1 MNFFFSL
8 PHIVALTFMAVICQ
22 PVLSASIS
30 LENKLGGLSPGTSV
44 SFANLGGTL
53 ELKEAPTPPDAPTH
67 RGVRYF
73 TTPNG
78 DVVAMANRLLVEVR
92 DPHTLKAVLAL
103 PQVQD
108 HAALAHLEKTHIE
121 LLETSDVA
129 TALALLPTL
138 VQMPG
143 VVSAQPDLAQN
154 VTRHGDRRYL
164 DWKHFDLAKA
174 IGLNDAWRLTQGQ
187 GVRIAVIDSGIDL
200 QHPDLRGT
208 QLLASFDVEQRTRN
222 TTPKAANEGHGTLV
236 AGLIFA
242 RHNGIGVDGVAPQAG
257 LIDIRLMS
265 GWASATVI
273 GLQAA
278 AQAGADIINCSWT
291 FPLMLDPVA
300 HLVDELVSRGR
311 QGRGILLVV
320 SAGNRLREIVRPDEF
335 PAYPG
340 LLTVT
345 AVDHHGAPYGA
356 AYGKGVFIAAPGMVR
371 TTGPHFGGY
380 EPLGGTS
387 AAAALVSGTI
397 ALMLAVN
404 PQLSHIQVRKLLT
417 DTAEAI
423 APGEYSDRRKPLV
436 GMGHLHAGRAVAA
449 AAAAK
454 KNKD

>member
-1 MNFFFSL
+1 MNLLVMFFRVV
-8 PHIVALTFMAVICQ
+8 PLTFMTLICQ
-22 PVLSASIS
+22 PVLSGPIS
-30 LENKLGGLSPGTSV
+30 LENGLGNLGPGTSV
-44 SFANLGGTL
+44 RFANLGGTL
-53 ELKEAPTPPDAPTH
+53 ELKEVATPTDAPPH

-92 DPHTLKAVLAL
+92 DPHTLKAILAL

-121 LLETSDVA
+121 LLETTDVA
-129 TALALLPTL
+129 AALALLPTL

-143 VVSAQPDLAQN
+143 VVSVQPDLAQN
-154 VTRHGDRRYL
+154 VTRHGDSRYL

-174 IGLNDAWRLTQGQ
+174 LGLNDAWRLTQGQ
-187 GVRIAVIDSGIDL
+187 GVRIAIIDSGIDL
-200 QHPDLRGT
+200 QHPDLRGA

-222 TTPKAANEGHGTLV
+222 TTPKDANEGHGTLV

-242 RHNGIGVDGVAPQAG
+242 RHNGIGVDGIAPQAG

-265 GWASATVI
+265 GWASTTVI

-311 QGRGILLVV
+311 QGRGILVVV
-320 SAGNRLREIVRPDEF
+320 SAGNRLREIVQADEF

-340 LLTVT
+340 LLAVT
-345 AVDHHGAPYGA
+345 AVDHRGAPYGA
-356 AYGKGVFIAAPGMVR
+356 AYGRGVFIAAPGMIK
-371 TTGPHFGGY
+371 TTGTHFGGY

-387 AAAALVSGTI
+387 AAAAVVSGTI

-404 PQLSHIQVRKLLT
+404 PQLNHLQVRQLLT

-423 APGEYSDRRKPLV
+423 APGEYADRRKPLV
-436 GMGHLHAGRAVAA
+436 GVGHLHTGRAVA